1 MAPNPDSSCSG
12 CSEPRC
18 SGIRGTEKPNQK
30 QAQLEEIRKEHDRI
44 YFNEAFA
51 DPKDWL
57 AVGRKGVGFRV

>member
-1 MAPNPDSSCSG
+1 MSPSVQG
-12 CSEPRC
+12 SEELRN
-18 SGIRGTEKPNQK
+18 RTKNK
-30 QAQLEEIRKEHDRI
+30 LEEIRKEHDRI